1 MPLSMYQAAVPPFL
15 QILGSLVEIIDKTE
29 AHCSTAKIAPEVML
43 QTRLIPDM
51 FPLVRQIQIATDQA
65 KGAVARLAGEEIP
78 SYPDSEVDFVALKER
93 LRKTIAFV
101 KSFKPEQIDGSEEK
115 NIVLKLGGTEK
126 QFSGRHYLLN
136 FSLPNF
142 YFHATTAYAI
152 IRSSGVA
159 IGKTD
164 FLGKI

>member
-51 FPLVRQIQIATDQA
+51 FPLVRQIQIATD
-65 KGAVARLAGEEIP
+65 LAGEEIP